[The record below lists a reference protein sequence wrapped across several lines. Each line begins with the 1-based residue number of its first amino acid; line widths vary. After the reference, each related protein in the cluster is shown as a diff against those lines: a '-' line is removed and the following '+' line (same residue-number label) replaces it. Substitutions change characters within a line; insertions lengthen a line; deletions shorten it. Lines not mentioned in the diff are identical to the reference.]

1 MDGNGELKLMKFM
14 RWHHEP
20 PAWKFEGDKINVF
33 TGAKSDFWRETHYGF
48 IRDNGHFYF
57 QEIAGDF
64 VVGVKII
71 GQYESLYDQAGLMV
85 RVDKNNWIKCG
96 IEFVNG
102 VQQAS
107 VVVTRDFSDWSIVPL
122 PENPASIWLRVKR
135 QKETIEIYYS
145 LDGENYAMLR
155 LAYLTLNETVQAGLM
170 CASPDGDG
178 FTVTFKDFEVN
189 SLEAENLNKSL
200 LENKHL

>member
-1 MDGNGELKLMKFM
+1 MKFM

-20 PAWKFEGDKINVF
+20 PAWEFEGDKINVF

-122 PENPASIWLRVKR
+122 PENPASCF
-135 QKETIEIYYS
+135 
-145 LDGENYAMLR
+145 GA
-155 LAYLTLNETVQAGLM
+155 
-170 CASPDGDG
+170 PD
-178 FTVTFKDFEVN
+178 FCC
-189 SLEAENLNKSL
+189 
-200 LENKHL
+200 